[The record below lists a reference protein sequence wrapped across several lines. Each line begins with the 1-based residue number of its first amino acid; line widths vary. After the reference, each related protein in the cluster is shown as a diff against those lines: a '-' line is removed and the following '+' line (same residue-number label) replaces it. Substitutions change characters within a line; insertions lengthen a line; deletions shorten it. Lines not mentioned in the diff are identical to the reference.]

1 MNSENTMYV
10 IEILRYGY
18 EDLGQHLFG
27 VYDDLDKAINDA
39 REYNWYR
46 GGKYPKIVVNEFD
59 LNKEMPFEH
68 KTYIVDLEAKN
79 ESRG

>member
-46 GGKYPKIVVNEFD
+46 GGKYPKIVVKEFG

-68 KTYIVDLEAKN
+68 KSYIIDLE
-79 ESRG
+79 EQ